1 MFKQMSRRLV
11 ENPKIRDI
19 LKYFPSLIFDFFVDF
34 VMYVEELKRCQDKFS
49 KKKIMKDFK
58 LCLEKGS

>member
-1 MFKQMSRRLV
+1 MLWTGAYWCYKNVLYALNSIGMLKQMSRRLV

-34 VMYVEELKRCQDKFS
+34 VMYVEEL
-49 KKKIMKDFK
+49 
-58 LCLEKGS
+58 

>member
-19 LKYFPSLIFDFFVDF
+19 FKYFLIVIFDFFSGDF
-34 VMYVEELKRCQDKFS
+34 VMYIEGL
-49 KKKIMKDFK
+49 
-58 LCLEKGS
+58 